1 MAANRILQELNA
13 FTDFASLGFKYNL
26 QVFPDTITSAAL
38 LFSLLFQSPPLAAL
52 GGSLVLLNF
61 IHPVLAGFLSKVV
74 SDVVGP
80 EIDPSLCSGHFPGIS
95 YDRLLRMSSERTFGS
110 LNRAGWPS
118 YYTVFIGFLAGWI
131 SVLPFIYNK
140 EIEASPKRK
149 ASTTLGLIVLAIV
162 LGLALVFRIMSSCD
176 TLFGALVGIASGGF
190 IGFLMV
196 SFLSW
201 ISDRRITNMLGF
213 PLIRGRVV
221 DGKPIYVCEKK

>member
-1 MAANRILQELNA
+1 MAANKILEEVTA
-13 FTDFASLGFKYNL
+13 FTDFVSVGFKYNL

-52 GGSLVLLNF
+52 GGSMILLNF
-61 IHPVLAGFLSKVV
+61 IHPLLSDFLTKVV
-74 SDVVGP
+74 SDTLGP

-110 LNRAGWPS
+110 LSRNGWPS

-131 SVLPFIYNK
+131 SVLPFIYSK

-149 ASTTLGLIVLAIV
+149 AASILGLVVLAIV
-162 LGLALVFRIMSSCD
+162 LLIALIFRISSGCD
-176 TLFGALVGIASGGF
+176 SLFGSLIGIACGGF

-213 PLIRGRVV
+213 PLIRGRVP